1 MSQRTRLVRAKVSG
15 SIYLGMR
22 TQPDGSSAST
32 WSSKPDEV
40 LTWLSD
46 GFRFRFNQHRSKRSR
61 YLTCEDREGNRCIV
75 AGPDGNPV
83 LVPIGHVV
91 SDLSDR
97 QARLEHSHL
106 AAVPAMV
113 LQAPDKL
120 ESLDWFAATKR
131 RKTNAARGRKPGAM
145 PGFRSKRDE
154 ARFVCWYNGGSNA
167 IFRQTGKRSG
177 IVTISG
183 QNPPLRRAPDG
194 TFRWKVHLHVRISQ
208 PIRSYTSIRVNLTRG
223 EVVFVNDPL
232 PIIGRQH
239 SGEAVG
245 LDRGVV
251 HTVVC
256 SNGRFFDAPDTRS
269 ISSKIAWHHKRMAKS
284 HLVAKREGRNFWES
298 KRYRTH
304 KATAARLAAKQA
316 RIREDYAQ
324 QLSTA
329 MVRAFDLFGIED
341 LRLSSMTRRG
351 RGRGA
356 SAKRGLNRALANAA
370 LARISTFIEYK
381 CKTAGVPFVKVNP
394 AYTSQRC
401 HECGHT
407 CRENRESQATFSCKR
422 CAWTGNADYNAA
434 VNILEAALE
443 QWARTH
449 GPAGSKSETDPRK
462 GPAVLAG
469 GACDEPLTARA
480 VA

>member
-1 MSQRTRLVRAKVSG
+1 MSQKTRLTRTKVSG
-15 SIYLGMR
+15 SIYLGER
-22 TQPDGSSAST
+22 TQPDGSRAST
-32 WSSKPDEV
+32 WSSKSDEV

-61 YLTCEDREGNRCIV
+61 YLTCADREGKRSIV
-75 AGPDGNPV
+75 ADPDGNPV
-83 LVPIGHVV
+83 LVPIGRVV

-113 LQAPDKL
+113 LQAPDKI
-120 ESLDWFAATKR
+120 ESVDWFAATKR
-131 RKTNAARGRKPGAM
+131 RKTNAARGRRPGAM
-145 PGFRSKRDE
+145 PGFRSKRGD

-208 PIRSYTSIRVNLTRG
+208 PIRPYTSIRVNLTRR
-223 EVVFVNDPL
+223 EVVFVNTPL
-232 PIIGRQH
+232 PVSKRACN
-239 SGEAVG
+239 GEAIG

-251 HTVVC
+251 HTVAC
-256 SNGRFFDAPDTRS
+256 SNGRLFDAPDTKS
-269 ISSKIAWHHKRMAKS
+269 ISSQIAWHHKRMAKS
-284 HLVAKREGRNFWES
+284 RLVAESEGRNFWAS
-298 KRYRTH
+298 KRYQAH
-304 KATAARLAAKQA
+304 KATAAQLAAKQA
-316 RIREDYAQ
+316 RIREDFAHQ
-324 QLSTA
+324 FTTS
-329 MVRAFDLFGIED
+329 MVREFDFIGIED
-341 LRLSSMTRRG
+341 LKLSAMTRKAH
-351 RGRGA
+351 GRGA
-356 SAKRGLNRALANAA
+356 AAKRGLNRALQNAA
-370 LARISTFIEYK
+370 LAQLATLFEYK
-381 CKTAGVPFVKVNP
+381 CEIAGVPFVKVNP

-401 HECGHT
+401 HQCGHT
-407 CRENRESQATFSCKR
+407 CKENRESQAVFLCRR

-434 VNILEAALE
+434 VNILETALE

-449 GPAGSKSETDPRK
+449 GPAGSKGETEARK
-462 GPAVLAG
+462 GPARLVG
-469 GACDEPLTARA
+469 GTCDEPRTTRA